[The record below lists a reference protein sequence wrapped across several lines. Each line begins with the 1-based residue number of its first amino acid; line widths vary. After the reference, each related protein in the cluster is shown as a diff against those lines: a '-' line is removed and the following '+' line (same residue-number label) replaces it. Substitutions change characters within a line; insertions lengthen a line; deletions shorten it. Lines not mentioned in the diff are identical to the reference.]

1 MRQATGYALF
11 DTAVGVCAGAWGSQG
26 IVGLRLPDRDA
37 DDTRAR
43 LKHRWPQAEEGAPP
57 PAVQRAI
64 DDIVRLM
71 HGERPD
77 LMDVPLDMHDIPEFN
92 RRVYDIARRIAP
104 GRTLTYVHIAEA
116 LGDLSLSRA
125 VGQALGR
132 NPFPIVVPCHRVL
145 AAHAGSGGFSAP
157 GGVATKLKLLTI
169 ERAQLSD
176 QPDLFA

>member
-11 DTAVGVCAGAWGSQG
+11 DTAIGVCAVAWGAQG
-26 IVGLRLPDRDA
+26 VVGLRLPDRDA
-37 DDTRAR
+37 ADTRAR
-43 LKHRWPQAEEGAPP
+43 LERRWPQAVESAPP

-71 HGERPD
+71 QGERPD
-77 LMDVPLDMHDIPEFN
+77 LLDVPLDMHDIPELH
-92 RRVYDIARRIAP
+92 RRVYDVARRIAP
-104 GRTLTYVHIAEA
+104 GRTLTYGQIAEA

-125 VGQALGR
+125 VGQALGA

-145 AAHAGSGGFSAP
+145 AAGGRSGGFSAP
-157 GGVATKLKLLTI
+157 GGVDTKLKLLTI

-176 QPDLFA
+176 QPDLFN